1 MVEKPNFK
9 LIANN
14 KDITS
19 KIKKNLIELC
29 FYDKEASQS
38 DEISFSLLG
47 LYKKPI
53 FGDNLKLYLGYT
65 NNLYLCGSFAVNCVD
80 IDYKENTT
88 QIRATAV
95 NFSSTTTKQNKS
107 RVWENTSLFLIAKK
121 IASENNLKLKT
132 TSSDLSIASVLQD
145 NIKDIEFLYNLCFEY
160 GYLMAVKNETIIIS
174 TKDKLGDISS
184 NKEQTSNLPGF
195 KLSLKQLDS
204 LNITYAN
211 RNSYTKVILQWQ
223 ELEGGTTK
231 SISVGKAD
239 QSYIM
244 QIVQPKNEAQAFRK
258 AQAKLNEL
266 QKGGINGRCSLK
278 GKNIIAGAKLRFK
291 DIEDLSNIEFSIKEV
306 THTLNSSSYIIDIV
320 FQG

>member
-1 MVEKPNFK
+1 MIERANFK

-19 KIKKNLIELC
+19 KIAKNLIELC
-29 FYDKEASQS
+29 FYDKEASES
-38 DEISFSLLG
+38 DEISFTIFG

-53 FGDNLKLYLGYT
+53 FGDSLKLYLGYE
-65 NNLYLCGSFAVNCVD
+65 NSLYSCGSFCVNSVD

-95 NFSSTTTKQNKS
+95 NFSASSTKENKR

-121 IASENNLKLKT
+121 ISAENNLKLKT
-132 TSSDLSIASVLQD
+132 TSQDLSIASVLQD
-145 NIKDIEFLYNLCFEY
+145 NVKDIEFLYNLCFEY

-174 TKDKLGDISS
+174 TKDKLGDIVN
-184 NKEQTSNLPGF
+184 NKEQTNNLPSF
-195 KLSLKQLDS
+195 TLSLKELDS

-223 ELEGGTTK
+223 ELESGTTK
-231 SISVGKAD
+231 SISVGQAN

-244 QIVQPKNEAQAFRK
+244 KIAQPKTEAEAFKK
-258 AQAKLNEL
+258 AEAKLNEL

-278 GKNIIAGAKLRFK
+278 GKNIIAGAKLSFK
-291 DIEDLSNIEFSIKEV
+291 DIQDLSNIEFSIKEV
-306 THTLNSSSYIIDIV
+306 THTLNSNSYIIDIV